1 MTKGIILA
9 GGTGSRLHPLTMAA
23 SKQLLPVY
31 DKPMIYYPL
40 SVLML
45 AGIKE
50 ILVITTPVD
59 RPAFE
64 RLLGD
69 GTQWGIE
76 LSYATQAE
84 PNGIAEAFLIG
95 EEFIDG
101 QSCALI
107 LGDNLFYGGGL
118 HEQLMNAAQPAP
130 GARVFAKE
138 VHDPERYGV
147 VAFDESGRVTSIEE
161 KPEQPKSTWAVTGI
175 YFYDSDVVDIAK
187 SITPSARGELEITA
201 VNQAYLERGRPS
213 RRADGARA
221 RLARYRNVRVTRRGR
236 RVRPRP
242 GDPAT
247 AQDRF
252 PRRRRLRDG
261 LHQRIAA
268 QGTRD
273 PAPAIGVRPS
283 AARARRAR
291 HRAGPLAPVRHPP
304 IAGREAG
311 RLESSRQWRLTNRF
325 AVDLRNLELGE
336 SPVLHQTLH
345 RLDPRIGLGSAR
357 ERHE

>member
-23 SKQLLPVY
+23 SKQLLPVF

-45 AGIKE
+45 AGIEE

-69 GTQWGIE
+69 GTQWGIK
-76 LSYATQAE
+76 LSYATQAK

-118 HEQLMNAAQPAP
+118 HKQLMNAAQPAP

-201 VNQAYLERGRPS
+201 VNQAYLERGDLHVMQMGR
-213 RRADGARA
+213 G
-221 RLARYRNVRVTRRGR
+221 LAWLDTGTFASLVEAGEFVRVLETRQRLKIGSPEDVAFEMGFISALQLKELAIPLLQSGYGQVLLERAERG
-236 RVRPRP
+236 
-242 GDPAT
+242 
-247 AQDRF
+247 
-252 PRRRRLRDG
+252 
-261 LHQRIAA
+261 IA
-268 QGTRD
+268 QG
-273 PAPAIGVRPS
+273 G
-283 AARARRAR
+283 
-291 HRAGPLAPVRHPP
+291 
-304 IAGREAG
+304 
-311 RLESSRQWRLTNRF
+311 
-325 AVDLRNLELGE
+325 
-336 SPVLHQTLH
+336 
-345 RLDPRIGLGSAR
+345 
-357 ERHE
+357 

>member
-69 GTQWGIE
+69 GSQWGIE

-118 HEQLMNAAQPAP
+118 HEQLMNAAQLAP

-161 KPEQPKSTWAVTGI
+161 KPEQPKSTWAITGI
-175 YFYDSDVVDIAK
+175 YFYDRDVVEITK

-201 VNQAYLERGRPS
+201 VTQAYLERGDLHVVQMGR
-213 RRADGARA
+213 G
-221 RLARYRNVRVTRRGR
+221 LAWLDTGTFASLVEAGEFVRVLETRQRLKIGSPEDVAYEMGFISALQLKELAIPLLQSGYGQVLLERAERG
-236 RVRPRP
+236 
-242 GDPAT
+242 
-247 AQDRF
+247 
-252 PRRRRLRDG
+252 
-261 LHQRIAA
+261 IA
-268 QGTRD
+268 QGR
-273 PAPAIGVRPS
+273 
-283 AARARRAR
+283 
-291 HRAGPLAPVRHPP
+291 
-304 IAGREAG
+304 
-311 RLESSRQWRLTNRF
+311 
-325 AVDLRNLELGE
+325 
-336 SPVLHQTLH
+336 
-345 RLDPRIGLGSAR
+345 
-357 ERHE
+357 

>member
-50 ILVITTPVD
+50 ILIITTPVD

-95 EEFIDG
+95 EEFING

-118 HEQLMNAAQPAP
+118 HEQLMNAAANAT
-130 GARVFAKE
+130 GAHVFAKE

-147 VAFDESGRVTSIEE
+147 VAFDESGRATSIEE

-175 YFYDSDVVDIAK
+175 YFYDCDVVEIAK

-201 VNQAYLERGRPS
+201 VNQAYLERGDLHVVQMGR
-213 RRADGARA
+213 G
-221 RLARYRNVRVTRRGR
+221 LAWLDTGTFASLVEASEFVRVLETRQRLKIGSPEDVAYEMGFISASQLKDLAIPLLKSGYGQVLLERAERG
-236 RVRPRP
+236 
-242 GDPAT
+242 
-247 AQDRF
+247 
-252 PRRRRLRDG
+252 
-261 LHQRIAA
+261 IA
-268 QGTRD
+268 
-273 PAPAIGVRPS
+273 
-283 AARARRAR
+283 
-291 HRAGPLAPVRHPP
+291 
-304 IAGREAG
+304 
-311 RLESSRQWRLTNRF
+311 ESC
-325 AVDLRNLELGE
+325 
-336 SPVLHQTLH
+336 
-345 RLDPRIGLGSAR
+345 
-357 ERHE
+357 

>member
-69 GTQWGIE
+69 GSQWGIK

-95 EEFIDG
+95 EDFIDG

-118 HEQLMNAAQPAP
+118 HEQLMSAAQPAP

-201 VNQAYLERGRPS
+201 VNQAYLERGDLHVMQMGR
-213 RRADGARA
+213 G
-221 RLARYRNVRVTRRGR
+221 LAWLDTGTFASLVEAGEFVRVLETRQRLKIGSPEDVAYEMGFISALQLKELATPLLQSGYGQVLLERAERG
-236 RVRPRP
+236 
-242 GDPAT
+242 
-247 AQDRF
+247 
-252 PRRRRLRDG
+252 
-261 LHQRIAA
+261 IA
-268 QGTRD
+268 QG
-273 PAPAIGVRPS
+273 
-283 AARARRAR
+283 
-291 HRAGPLAPVRHPP
+291 H
-304 IAGREAG
+304 
-311 RLESSRQWRLTNRF
+311 
-325 AVDLRNLELGE
+325 
-336 SPVLHQTLH
+336 
-345 RLDPRIGLGSAR
+345 
-357 ERHE
+357 

>member
-50 ILVITTPVD
+50 ILVITTPVN

-118 HEQLMNAAQPAP
+118 HEQLMNAAQLAP

-201 VNQAYLERGRPS
+201 VNQAYLERGDLHVVQMGRGLAWLDTGTFASLVEASEFVRVLETRQRLKIGSPEDVAYEMGFITAQQLKDLAIPLLKS
-213 RRADGARA
+213 GYGEGLLARA
-221 RLARYRNVRVTRRGR
+221 ERG
-236 RVRPRP
+236 
-242 GDPAT
+242 
-247 AQDRF
+247 
-252 PRRRRLRDG
+252 L
-261 LHQRIAA
+261 A
-268 QGTRD
+268 QGR
-273 PAPAIGVRPS
+273 
-283 AARARRAR
+283 
-291 HRAGPLAPVRHPP
+291 
-304 IAGREAG
+304 
-311 RLESSRQWRLTNRF
+311 
-325 AVDLRNLELGE
+325 
-336 SPVLHQTLH
+336 
-345 RLDPRIGLGSAR
+345 
-357 ERHE
+357 

>member
-23 SKQLLPVY
+23 SKQLLPVF

-45 AGIKE
+45 AGIRE
-50 ILVITTPVD
+50 VLIITTPVD

-95 EEFIDG
+95 EDFING
-101 QSCALI
+101 QGCALI

-118 HEQLMNAAQPAP
+118 HDQLMNAAQPVA

-147 VAFDESGRVTSIEE
+147 VAFDESGRATSIEE
-161 KPEQPKSTWAVTGI
+161 KPEQPKSSWAVTGI

-201 VNQAYLERGRPS
+201 VNQAYLDRGDLHVVQMGR
-213 RRADGARA
+213 G
-221 RLARYRNVRVTRRGR
+221 LAWLDTGTFTSLVEAGEFVRVLETR
-236 RVRPRP
+236 
-242 GDPAT
+242 
-247 AQDRF
+247 Q
-252 PRRRRLRDG
+252 RLKIGSPEDVAYEMGFISASQLKELAVPLLKSGYGQVLLERAEQG
-261 LHQRIAA
+261 IA
-268 QGTRD
+268 QGR
-273 PAPAIGVRPS
+273 
-283 AARARRAR
+283 
-291 HRAGPLAPVRHPP
+291 
-304 IAGREAG
+304 
-311 RLESSRQWRLTNRF
+311 
-325 AVDLRNLELGE
+325 
-336 SPVLHQTLH
+336 
-345 RLDPRIGLGSAR
+345 
-357 ERHE
+357 

>member
-50 ILVITTPVD
+50 ILVITAPVD

-69 GTQWGIE
+69 GSQWGID

-95 EEFIDG
+95 EEFING

-107 LGDNLFYGGGL
+107 LGDNIFYGGGL
-118 HEQLMNAAQPAP
+118 HEQLMNAAAAT
-130 GARVFAKE
+130 GAHVFAKE

-147 VAFDESGRVTSIEE
+147 VAFDEMGRATSIEE

-175 YFYDSDVVDIAK
+175 YFYDRDVVEIAK

-201 VNQAYLERGRPS
+201 VNQAYLERGDLHVVQMGR
-213 RRADGARA
+213 G
-221 RLARYRNVRVTRRGR
+221 LAWLDTGTFASLVEASEFVRVLETR
-236 RVRPRP
+236 
-242 GDPAT
+242 
-247 AQDRF
+247 Q
-252 PRRRRLRDG
+252 RLKIGSPEDVAYEMG
-261 LHQRIAA
+261 FISAA
-268 QGTRD
+268 QLKELALPLLKSGY
-273 PAPAIGVRPS
+273 GQVLLE
-283 AARARRAR
+283 RAEQA
-291 HRAGPLAPVRHPP
+291 
-304 IAGREAG
+304 
-311 RLESSRQWRLTNRF
+311 LERS
-325 AVDLRNLELGE
+325 
-336 SPVLHQTLH
+336 
-345 RLDPRIGLGSAR
+345 
-357 ERHE
+357 

>member
-118 HEQLMNAAQPAP
+118 HEQLMNAAQLAP

-147 VAFDESGRVTSIEE
+147 VAFDETGRVTSIEE

-201 VNQAYLERGRPS
+201 VNQAYLERGDLHVMQMGR
-213 RRADGARA
+213 G
-221 RLARYRNVRVTRRGR
+221 LAWLDTGTFASLVEAGEFVRVLETRQRLKIGSPEDVAYEMGFISALQLKELAIPLLQSGYGQVLLERAERG
-236 RVRPRP
+236 
-242 GDPAT
+242 
-247 AQDRF
+247 
-252 PRRRRLRDG
+252 
-261 LHQRIAA
+261 IA
-268 QGTRD
+268 QGR
-273 PAPAIGVRPS
+273 
-283 AARARRAR
+283 
-291 HRAGPLAPVRHPP
+291 
-304 IAGREAG
+304 
-311 RLESSRQWRLTNRF
+311 
-325 AVDLRNLELGE
+325 
-336 SPVLHQTLH
+336 
-345 RLDPRIGLGSAR
+345 
-357 ERHE
+357 

>member
-69 GTQWGIE
+69 GTKWGIE

-118 HEQLMNAAQPAP
+118 HEQLMNAAQLAP

-201 VNQAYLERGRPS
+201 VNQAYLERGDLHVMQMGR
-213 RRADGARA
+213 G
-221 RLARYRNVRVTRRGR
+221 LAWLDTGTFASLVEAGEFVRVLETRQRLKIGSPEDVAYEMGFISALQLKELAIPLLQSGYGQVLLERAERG
-236 RVRPRP
+236 
-242 GDPAT
+242 
-247 AQDRF
+247 
-252 PRRRRLRDG
+252 
-261 LHQRIAA
+261 IA
-268 QGTRD
+268 QGR
-273 PAPAIGVRPS
+273 
-283 AARARRAR
+283 
-291 HRAGPLAPVRHPP
+291 
-304 IAGREAG
+304 
-311 RLESSRQWRLTNRF
+311 
-325 AVDLRNLELGE
+325 
-336 SPVLHQTLH
+336 
-345 RLDPRIGLGSAR
+345 
-357 ERHE
+357 

>member
-31 DKPMIYYPL
+31 NKPMIYYPL

-118 HEQLMNAAQPAP
+118 HEQLMNAAQLAP

-201 VNQAYLERGRPS
+201 VNQAYLERGDLHVMQMGR
-213 RRADGARA
+213 G
-221 RLARYRNVRVTRRGR
+221 LAWLDTGTFASLVEAGEFVRVLETRQRLKIGSPEDVAYEMGFISALQLKELAIPLLQSGYGQVLLERAERG
-236 RVRPRP
+236 
-242 GDPAT
+242 
-247 AQDRF
+247 
-252 PRRRRLRDG
+252 
-261 LHQRIAA
+261 IA
-268 QGTRD
+268 QGR
-273 PAPAIGVRPS
+273 
-283 AARARRAR
+283 
-291 HRAGPLAPVRHPP
+291 
-304 IAGREAG
+304 
-311 RLESSRQWRLTNRF
+311 
-325 AVDLRNLELGE
+325 
-336 SPVLHQTLH
+336 
-345 RLDPRIGLGSAR
+345 
-357 ERHE
+357 

>member
-23 SKQLLPVY
+23 SKQLLPAF

-45 AGIKE
+45 AGIEE

-64 RLLGD
+64 RLLSD
-69 GTQWGIE
+69 GTQWGIV
-76 LSYATQAE
+76 LSYATQVH

-95 EEFIDG
+95 EDFIDG

-118 HEQLMNAAQPAP
+118 HEQLMNAARPAP

-147 VAFDESGRVTSIEE
+147 VAFDESGRVASIEE
-161 KPEQPKSTWAVTGI
+161 KPKQPKSTWAVTGI

-187 SITPSARGELEITA
+187 SITPSSRGELEITA
-201 VNQAYLERGRPS
+201 VNQAYFERGDLHVMQMGR
-213 RRADGARA
+213 G
-221 RLARYRNVRVTRRGR
+221 LAWLDTGTFASLVEASEFVRVLETR
-236 RVRPRP
+236 
-242 GDPAT
+242 
-247 AQDRF
+247 Q
-252 PRRRRLRDG
+252 RLK
-261 LHQRIAA
+261 
-268 QGTRD
+268 
-273 PAPAIGVRPS
+273 IGSPEDV
-283 AARARRAR
+283 AYEMGFINAFQ
-291 HRAGPLAPVRHPP
+291 PVSYTH
-304 IAGREAG
+304 
-311 RLESSRQWRLTNRF
+311 LTLPTIYS
-325 AVDLRNLELGE
+325 V
-336 SPVLHQTLH
+336 
-345 RLDPRIGLGSAR
+345 
-357 ERHE
+357 

>member
-50 ILVITTPVD
+50 VLIITTPVD

-69 GTQWGIE
+69 GAQWGIE

-101 QSCALI
+101 QGCALI

-118 HEQLMNAAQPAP
+118 HEQLIDAAAPAT

-147 VAFDESGRVTSIEE
+147 VAFDDNGRATSIEE
-161 KPEQPKSTWAVTGI
+161 KPEHPKSTWAVTGI

-187 SITPSARGELEITA
+187 SIAPSDRGELEITA
-201 VNQAYLERGRPS
+201 VNQAYLDRGDLHVVQMGRGLAWLDTGTFASLVEAGEFVRVLETRQRLKIGSPEDVAYEMGFISATQLKDLAVPLLKSGYGQVLLERAERG
-213 RRADGARA
+213 
-221 RLARYRNVRVTRRGR
+221 
-236 RVRPRP
+236 
-242 GDPAT
+242 
-247 AQDRF
+247 
-252 PRRRRLRDG
+252 
-261 LHQRIAA
+261 IAA
-268 QGTRD
+268 
-273 PAPAIGVRPS
+273 
-283 AARARRAR
+283 
-291 HRAGPLAPVRHPP
+291 
-304 IAGREAG
+304 GR
-311 RLESSRQWRLTNRF
+311 
-325 AVDLRNLELGE
+325 
-336 SPVLHQTLH
+336 
-345 RLDPRIGLGSAR
+345 
-357 ERHE
+357 

>member
-69 GTQWGIE
+69 GSQWGIE

-95 EEFIDG
+95 EEFING

-118 HEQLMNAAQPAP
+118 HEQLMNAATAAT
-130 GARVFAKE
+130 GAHVFAKE

-147 VAFDESGRVTSIEE
+147 VAFDESGRATSIEE

-175 YFYDSDVVDIAK
+175 YFFDSDVVEVAK

-201 VNQAYLERGRPS
+201 VNKAYLERGDLHVVQMGR
-213 RRADGARA
+213 G
-221 RLARYRNVRVTRRGR
+221 LAWLDTGTFASLVEAGEFVRVLETRQRLKIGSPEDVAYEMGFISALQLKELAIPLLQSGYGQVLLERAERG
-236 RVRPRP
+236 
-242 GDPAT
+242 
-247 AQDRF
+247 
-252 PRRRRLRDG
+252 
-261 LHQRIAA
+261 IA
-268 QGTRD
+268 QGR
-273 PAPAIGVRPS
+273 
-283 AARARRAR
+283 
-291 HRAGPLAPVRHPP
+291 
-304 IAGREAG
+304 
-311 RLESSRQWRLTNRF
+311 
-325 AVDLRNLELGE
+325 
-336 SPVLHQTLH
+336 
-345 RLDPRIGLGSAR
+345 
-357 ERHE
+357 